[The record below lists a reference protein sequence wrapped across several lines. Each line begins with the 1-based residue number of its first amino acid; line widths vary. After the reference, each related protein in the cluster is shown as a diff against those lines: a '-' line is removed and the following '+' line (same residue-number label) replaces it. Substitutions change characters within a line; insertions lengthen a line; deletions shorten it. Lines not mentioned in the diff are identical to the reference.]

1 MIWKTQITSLTKTKY
16 PLIMA
21 AFWRHGITEFAAS
34 FSNAGGLGII
44 AAHNYEIKNFRNE
57 LQRMK
62 DLTEGKPFGVN
73 ITVGRPRSRADAESD
88 KEENL
93 RYIEVAINAGVKIFT
108 TSAYQALYI
117 GKRVHEAGCYWF
129 PKVPLL
135 KHAISVEKAGADAIT
150 LMGMESSGNKNP
162 YQHSTLVNLTMGKK
176 ILKVPMIAAGG
187 LGDARGFLGALTMG
201 AEAICLGSAI
211 LVTEESPFSKQKK
224 ESWVNTDIFSEDYHK
239 RLYHLK
245 LGGTSVP
252 SPAVGYDNKIVSLK
266 YLIENIMSNA
276 ENILKSLGFPKDEF
290 NTMSN
295 GSSK

>member
-1 MIWKTQITSLTKTKY
+1 MIWKTRITKLTKSKY

-34 FSNAGGLGII
+34 FSNAGGFGTITAL
-44 AAHNYEIKNFRNE
+44 NYELDDFKSE
-57 LQRMK
+57 LQKMK
-62 DLTEGKPFGVN
+62 ELTVKPFGVN
-73 ITVGRPRSRADAESD
+73 ITCGRTDAKAE
-88 KEENL
+88 KEERL
-93 RYIEVAINAGVKIFT
+93 RYVEVAINAGVEIFT
-108 TSAYQALYI
+108 TSAYQAPYI

-135 KHAISVEKAGADAIT
+135 RHAISVENAGADAIT

-162 YQHSTLVNLTMGKK
+162 FQHSTLVNLTMGRK
-176 ILKVPMIAAGG
+176 ILKVPIIAAGG
-187 LGDARGFLGALTMG
+187 LGDARGFLGALAMG
-201 AEAICLGSAI
+201 AEAICLGTAI
-211 LVTEESPFSKQKK
+211 LVTEESPFSKEKK

-252 SPAVGYDNKIVSLK
+252 SPAVGYKNKIVPLK
-266 YLIENIMSNA
+266 DLIENIMSNA

>member
-1 MIWKTQITSLTKTKY
+1 MIWKTKITELTKTKY

-34 FSNAGGLGII
+34 FSNAGGFGTITAL
-44 AAHNYEIKNFRNE
+44 NYELDDFKSE
-57 LQRMK
+57 LQKMK
-62 DLTEGKPFGVN
+62 ELTVKPFGVN
-73 ITVGRPRSRADAESD
+73 ITCGRTDAKAE
-88 KEENL
+88 KEERL
-93 RYIEVAINAGVKIFT
+93 RYVEVAINAGVEIFT
-108 TSAYQALYI
+108 TSAYQAPYI

-135 KHAISVEKAGADAIT
+135 RHAISVENAGADAIT

-162 YQHSTLVNLTMGKK
+162 FQHSTLVNLTMGRK
-176 ILKVPMIAAGG
+176 ILKVPIIAAGG
-187 LGDARGFLGALTMG
+187 LGDARGFLGALAMG
-201 AEAICLGSAI
+201 AEAICLGTAI
-211 LVTEESPFSKQKK
+211 LVTEESPFSKEKK

-252 SPAVGYDNKIVSLK
+252 SPAVGYKNKIVPLK
-266 YLIENIMSNA
+266 DLIENIMSNA

-290 NTMSN
+290 NTMTN
-295 GSSK
+295 ESSQ